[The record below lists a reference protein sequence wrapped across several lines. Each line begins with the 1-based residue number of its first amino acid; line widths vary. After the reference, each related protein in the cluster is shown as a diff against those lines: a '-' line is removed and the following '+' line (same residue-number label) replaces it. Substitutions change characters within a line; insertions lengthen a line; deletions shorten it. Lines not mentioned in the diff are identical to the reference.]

1 MTNVSSIDHADHD
14 QKSDLWLAESA
25 SSAEGVRGA
34 VGFRKMKD
42 SAVFA
47 TGQPTEEGLSTI
59 LKAVHER
66 CPTVNT
72 IVWVCLRE
80 EPLVMINGKLV
91 PSFKADIRLS
101 ILP

>member
-1 MTNVSSIDHADHD
+1 MLTLKDPSGKIVVGLLDKCLF
-14 QKSDLWLAESA
+14 QKSDLWKAESA
-25 SSAEGVRGA
+25 SSSEGVRGA

-47 TGQPTEEGLSTI
+47 TGQPTEEGLLTI

-66 CPTVNT
+66 CPTVST

-80 EPLVMINGKLV
+80 EPLVMINGKPYHV
-91 PSFKADIRLS
+91 Y
-101 ILP
+101 